1 MSDPH
6 PPPAQT
12 LEQRELLERREAT
25 HRAIQRN
32 VSQAGAELH
41 RGKPSR
47 VIEITDLMLRGR
59 TLRTMTAPQVPLVY
73 YRGRAFEELGQAD
86 KAIACFR
93 VLAAWDGGS
102 HPLVDDANVYIDK
115 SLERLIKLVGT
126 PPADGSSGDIP
137 PERDTRVFPKARL
150 GPGLL
155 IGSVLFTSVMTIVA
169 LILLAVFKF

>member
-1 MSDPH
+1 MNDPS
-6 PPPAQT
+6 PPQPQT

-32 VSQAGAELH
+32 VAQAGAELR

-73 YRGRAFEELGQAD
+73 FRGRAFEELGQAEE
-86 KAIACFR
+86 AIACFR
-93 VLAAWDGGS
+93 VLAAWNGGS
-102 HPLVDDANVYIDK
+102 HPLVDDAHIYIDK
-115 SLERLIKLVGT
+115 SLERLVALVGT
-126 PPADGSSGDIP
+126 PPEDGISGTIP

-155 IGSVLFTSVMTIVA
+155 IAAVLFTTVMTVVA
-169 LILLAVFKF
+169 LILLAIFKF